1 MEKVKIT
8 IIGAGVVGLAIAA
21 RLAPRFSHELLVI
34 ERHESFG
41 RETSS
46 RNSEVIHAGI
56 YYPPGSLKARLCVQG
71 RQQLYELCHKHDIPC
86 QRLGKLIVAVTTD
99 EEEQLELNFAN
110 GRENGVDDLE
120 LITAACC
127 RQLEPAVK
135 TRTVL
140 FSPST
145 GIIDSHSLMRFY
157 HQLAKSRG
165 ATFAFNTEIEN
176 IEPVPR
182 GYILKTAPDS
192 FSFSSEIIINC
203 AGLEATVLS
212 HKTGI
217 PTPSIHYAKGCYFS
231 YSGKSPVKHL
241 VYPVPPAGGHGL
253 GIHATLDLS
262 GRLRFGPDLKYL
274 EKPDYL
280 VDSSR
285 RNLFCR
291 AIKRYLPDLD
301 ESRLE
306 PEMAGIRPRLQGPE
320 DEWMDFIIR
329 EEKEAGFPG
338 FINLLGIES
347 PGLTAAPAIADKVAG
362 LLGDQSSGVRSI
374 IVV

>member
-1 MEKVKIT
+1 MEKIKVT
-8 IIGAGVVGLAIAA
+8 IIGAGVVGLAVAA
-21 RLAPRFSHELLVI
+21 RLAPHFDHELLVV

-56 YYPPGSLKARLCVQG
+56 YYPPDSLKARLCVQG
-71 RQQLYELCHKHDIPC
+71 RQQLYALCHKHDIPC
-86 QRLGKLIVAVTTD
+86 HRLGKLIVAVTAD
-99 EEEQLELNFAN
+99 EEKQLELNLAQ
-110 GRENGVDDLE
+110 GRKNGVGDLE
-120 LITAACC
+120 LITAGRC

-135 TRTVL
+135 TRAAL

-145 GIIDSHSLMRFY
+145 GIIDSHSLMRCY
-157 HQLAKSRG
+157 HQQAKSLG

-192 FSFSSEIIINC
+192 FSFSTEIIINC

-212 HKTGI
+212 QKTGI
-217 PTPSIHYAKGCYFS
+217 PTPLVHYAKGCYFS
-231 YSGKSPVKHL
+231 YTGKSPVKHL

-262 GRLRFGPDLKYL
+262 GRVRFGPDLEYL
-274 EKPDYL
+274 KKPDYL
-280 VDSSR
+280 VDNSR
-285 RNLFCR
+285 RNLFCQ

-306 PEMAGIRPRLQGPE
+306 PEMAGIRPRLQGPG
-320 DEWMDFIIR
+320 DEFRDFIIR

-347 PGLTAAPAIADKVAG
+347 PGLTAAPAIADKIAG
-362 LLGDQSSGVRSI
+362 LLGDS
-374 IVV
+374 